1 MNLVE
6 TQDLIFCN
14 WQQAAV
20 DGDLE
25 QQLAALLET
34 MAAALA
40 EQGVTLAAMLKH
52 SIAIRND
59 IVDPLAA
66 IQAFHRQC
74 HALAPR
80 LVQEPSVGTL
90 FRVPH
95 LPREGALVA
104 VEAVFAKPCG
114 PVRRALFDDLPM
126 DVARA
131 LEYRGQVFLTGFE
144 ALELLAPERG
154 FSADNLR
161 VRPGLAEQ
169 VEVIL
174 DKVQDSLRALDADC
188 SDLACLTLYLR
199 ADQDPQQARQQV
211 TQAVCQRANARVA
224 ENLQLFVL
232 RGHGMVLEDFKIEID
247 GLALRPQVPRPT
259 WISLASGEAGSLS
272 LASVEQAATALA
284 LRLPAGDRQG
294 ATLQVLLKCPGIE
307 PGSVAS
313 QPLLEAFTRQ
323 LQREL
328 GPGTTLQLSVALLWV
343 TALEATGAAL
353 ELDASVFIQ

>member
-1 MNLVE
+1 MNLVQ

-40 EQGVTLAAMLKH
+40 ERGVSLGAMLKH
-52 SIAIRND
+52 SIAIRNGA
-59 IVDPLAA
+59 VDPLAA

-80 LVQEPSVGTL
+80 LVREPSVGTL

-95 LPREGALVA
+95 LSREGALVA
-104 VEAVFAKPCG
+104 LEAVFARHATPA
-114 PVRRALFDDLPM
+114 RRALFDDLPM

-131 LEYRGQVFLTGFE
+131 LEYRGQLFLTGFE

-154 FSADNLR
+154 LSADNLQ

-174 DKVQDSLRALDADC
+174 DKIQDSLRALDADC
-188 SDLACLTLYLR
+188 SDLARLTLYLR
-199 ADQDPQQARQQV
+199 ADQDPQHARQLV
-211 TQAVCQRANARVA
+211 TQAVRQRADAGVA
-224 ENLQLFVL
+224 EALQLCVL

-247 GLALRPQVPRPT
+247 GLALRPQAPRPT
-259 WISLASGEAGSLS
+259 WVSLACGEAGSLS
-272 LASVEQAATALA
+272 LASVEQAARALA
-284 LRLPAGDRQG
+284 RRLDTGGQPA
-294 ATLQVLLKCPGIE
+294 ALQVLLKCSGIE
-307 PGSVAS
+307 AGPVAS
-313 QPLLEAFTRQ
+313 QPLLEAFSRQ

-328 GPGTTLQLSVALLWV
+328 GPAAALQLSVALLWV
-343 TALEATGAAL
+343 KALEAPGAAL
-353 ELDASVFIQ
+353 ELDASLFIQ